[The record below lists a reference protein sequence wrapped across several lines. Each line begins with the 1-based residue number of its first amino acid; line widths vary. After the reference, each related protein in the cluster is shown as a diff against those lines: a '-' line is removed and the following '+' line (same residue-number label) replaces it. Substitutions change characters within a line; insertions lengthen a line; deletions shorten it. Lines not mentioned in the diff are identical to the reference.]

1 MIKIVTMWAVPIFE
15 MLIALG
21 LINVWLVRFNRA
33 TAYRGAGAENMKAE
47 FVAYGLPVWSVYVV
61 GFLKLSIALIMILA
75 VVAPHVMPI
84 LSTLALGLLVI
95 LMLGA
100 ITMHIKVKDSFIK
113 MLPALCM
120 LLMAIFVLLF
130 T

>member
-1 MIKIVTMWAVPIFE
+1 VGSPIVEV
-15 MLIALG
+15 LIALG

-33 TAYRGAGAENMKAE
+33 TAYRGVGAKNMKAE
-47 FVAYGLPVWSVYVV
+47 FVAYGLPVWSVYIV

-75 VVAPHVMPI
+75 VVAPQVMPV

-100 ITMHIKVKDSFIK
+100 VTMHIKVKDSFVK

-120 LLMAIFVLLF
+120 LLMAVFVLLVA
-130 T
+130 